1 MGTKDSP
8 FVLTLALAK
17 FPLKPL
23 GVLTPHLNRNDGVT
37 RPPLTREEFFGP
49 FVCSKVEITISVW
62 HSVAKFETGSFWF
75 NLSGLRKVE
84 TPERRERHK
93 TTPLIAATM

>member
-8 FVLTLALAK
+8 FVLTLGLAK
-17 FPLKPL
+17 FLLKPL

-37 RPPLTREEFFGP
+37 RPPLTQEEFFGP

-62 HSVAKFETGSFWF
+62 HSVAKFEAGSFWF

-84 TPERRERHK
+84 TPERR
-93 TTPLIAATM
+93 